1 MKQLI
6 LNDKIL
12 DLHLYKSEEEFEK
25 KIVSESDKIFGS
37 TTIYLDIKKRIGK
50 SILSIPDGYLI
61 DYSFPNSP
69 SLFLIENEL
78 SNHDTFRHIAPQL
91 LRFAQSFNSL
101 DKVFRINRVSLKDEE
116 LTDHEINNLKES
128 DYKSLDF

>member
-91 LRFAQSFNSL
+91 LRFAQSFNQ
-101 DKVFRINRVSLKDEE
+101 FRFELKNIIKDSINR
-116 LTDHEINNLKES
+116 I
-128 DYKSLDF
+128 